1 MISHEGALW
10 LVRDP
15 VDMRKGI
22 EGLSAVVRVA
32 LEKESLNRGCLHFQ
46 EPLRQS
52 NEIIGVGRHRGLGLP
67 KTPASGAFQLAHG
80 GRYGFHAGP

>member
-32 LEKESLNRGCLHFQ
+32 LEKNPCTE
-46 EPLRQS
+46 
-52 NEIIGVGRHRGLGLP
+52 
-67 KTPASGAFQLAHG
+67 GAFIVSAPAN
-80 GRYGFHAGP
+80 RCFRSPVIA